1 MISFIWNEM
10 PSSFFPSVTSSS
22 LKLPLFIRTIEN
34 ILFVPLKHYRT
45 SLFISNTFKRGLI
58 GDGALIWEGGLFN
71 LAHTMV
77 SVHNKELVRMQSGK
91 AQVQGHAV
99 EDEKQI
105 KTSSWWINHRQST
118 RNYSFTVVIDC
129 YSLSIS
135 FINKLEEEG
144 GEGGVKE
151 RGELID
157 FPPRKRKS
165 LWERGKVFE
174 RGGLIEDLRYLN
186 CLRAVFPFS
195 IYIKRHTALEE
206 S

>member
-10 PSSFFPSVTSSS
+10 PSSFFSSVTPSS
-22 LKLPLFIRTIEN
+22 LKLPLFIKTIEN
-34 ILFVPLKHYRT
+34 ILFASQTLPQILI
-45 SLFISNTFKRGLI
+45 ISNTFKRGLI

-91 AQVQGHAV
+91 TQVQGHAV

-118 RNYSFTVVIDC
+118 RKYSFTVVIDC

-135 FINKLEEEG
+135 FINK
-144 GEGGVKE
+144 
-151 RGELID
+151 
-157 FPPRKRKS
+157 
-165 LWERGKVFE
+165 
-174 RGGLIEDLRYLN
+174 
-186 CLRAVFPFS
+186 
-195 IYIKRHTALEE
+195 
-206 S
+206 